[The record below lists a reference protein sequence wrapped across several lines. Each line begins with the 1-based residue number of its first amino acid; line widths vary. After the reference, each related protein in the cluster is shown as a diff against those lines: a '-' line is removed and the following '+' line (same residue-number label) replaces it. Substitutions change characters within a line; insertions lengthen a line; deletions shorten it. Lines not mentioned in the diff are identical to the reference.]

1 VADPDEQDWLERRN
15 RVLDAHDRG
24 DESYLIA
31 ALVDPDHRG
40 LAADG
45 LGELGSEAAVEP
57 LLRLLAA
64 SDPQVRVSAARALG
78 KIGSEEALPRLRE
91 LAVDDEDATARM
103 WAIGALADI
112 GDPDGVELILPM
124 LLDRSWRVR
133 YTAALALGEL
143 GDPRAAEP
151 LRAARK
157 RLRHNPWEWY
167 LSRRIYD
174 DAIEAVSGTRT
185 T

>member
-1 VADPDEQDWLERRN
+1 MADADEQDWLERRN
-15 RVLDAHDRG
+15 RVLDARNRG

-45 LGELGSEAAVEP
+45 LGEVGSEAAVEP

-64 SDPQVRVSAARALG
+64 SDPHVRVSACRALG
-78 KIGSEEALPRLRE
+78 KVGSEEALPRLRD
-91 LAVDDEDATARM
+91 LALEDEDPMARM

-112 GDPDGVELILPM
+112 GDPKGVELILPM
-124 LLDRSWRVR
+124 LLDPSWRVR
-133 YTAALALGEL
+133 YTAAMALGEL

-151 LRAARK
+151 LRSARK
-157 RLRHNPWEWY
+157 RLRRNPWEWY
-167 LSRRIYD
+167 LSRKIYD